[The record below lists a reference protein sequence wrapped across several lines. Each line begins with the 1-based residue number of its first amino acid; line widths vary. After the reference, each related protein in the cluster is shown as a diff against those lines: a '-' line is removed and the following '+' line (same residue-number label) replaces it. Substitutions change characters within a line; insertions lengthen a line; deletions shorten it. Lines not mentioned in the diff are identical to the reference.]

1 MGPYLSYSSTPD
13 DVAWAPCEDKVQ
25 YSRDS
30 DVNSKDNLRMF
41 SEWQSLRTVTTSVQ
55 LVVGCAFWNSG
66 AVCVLVVMVE
76 FIPRDGHGLVSGLLC
91 VLESRCKVFLFF
103 FFLGSSS
110 YTFLG
115 THN

>member
-55 LVVGCAFWNSG
+55 LVVGCAFWNPG

-76 FIPRDGHGLVSGLLC
+76 FIPRGGHGLVSGLLC

-103 FFLGSSS
+103 FLGSSS